1 MSGANGVTFG
11 CVNTAAPA
19 DPQQQQA
26 AAKDSKDKDGAKE
39 EGAGKEEGGEDK
51 EAAAAAHAAGL
62 VRTWAFRTKGEDKV
76 LALLAALER
85 AKDKHSSGHAVGG
98 NIVRYGGAAGEGQG
112 GGLRGAGGADVRAF
126 G

>member
-19 DPQQQQA
+19 DPQQQQQA
-26 AAKDSKDKDGAKE
+26 SAAKDSK
-39 EGAGKEEGGEDK
+39 EGEAKEEGGEDK
-51 EAAAAAHAAGL
+51 DAAAAHAASL

-98 NIVRYGGAAGEGQG
+98 GSV
-112 GGLRGAGGADVRAF
+112 
-126 G
+126 